1 MLEKIRKL
9 VVYHEAFALIT
20 DIHDRIMESV
30 DKQNPVVSKEVVY
43 QAIMER
49 KDDFMEIKQDV
60 EEYLF
65 KDPLFGSEDA
75 EKLKL
80 MALEIKEAPD
90 ATVDEKATVYFEA
103 WHSVCFGQGSERMD
117 KSRKVAISLNLCY
130 NLAVL
135 IS

>member
-1 MLEKIRKL
+1 MLKKIRTL
-9 VVYHEAFALIT
+9 AVYHEAFALIT
-20 DIHDRIMESV
+20 DVFDRILESV

-43 QAIMER
+43 QSIMER
-49 KDDFMEIKQDV
+49 KDAFLEIKQDV

-65 KDPLFGSEDA
+65 KDPLFENDR
-75 EKLKL
+75 EKLKR

-90 ATVDEKATVYFEA
+90 ATVDEKATAYFAA

-117 KSRKVAISLNLCY
+117 KAKKVAVSINLCY